1 MTRGQSRVRS
11 DDAQLLLSRERDL
24 TLLIP
29 AMSELALVLV
39 DPLLGHVMGRVGGAR
54 REVHEERLVR
64 HERLLLA
71 DPADSVVGQV
81 FGEVVALLR
90 GLRRL
95 DRGEALVER
104 GVPLVVLAA
113 DEAIEIFEPAAPGRP
128 VVERAHRA
136 GLPDRDLMTLSE
148 LRRGIAVQLE
158 GLGQWRHRVRPQ
170 GRISGSRCRDLGDA
184 AHAGRVMVAT
194 GQQCLSGR
202 RAKRRGVEP
211 RVLDRVGRD
220 CIEVR
225 RVAWTAERAR
235 CSEADIVDKDDQDV
249 RGAFWRLDRLD
260 RRELRV
266 GVLGVVQDRPRHMP
280 RPGSADWIVTARRVL
295 APWCFPSRRNCVV
308 RHRRRREQRGRA
320 PQT

>member
-1 MTRGQSRVRS
+1 
-11 DDAQLLLSRERDL
+11 
-24 TLLIP
+24 
-29 AMSELALVLV
+29 
-39 DPLLGHVMGRVGGAR
+39 MGCAG

-71 DPADSVVGQV
+71 DPADGMVGEV

-95 DRGEALVER
+95 DRGEALIEG

-113 DEAIEIFEPAAPGRP
+113 DEAIEVFEPAAPGRP

-136 GLPDRDLMTLSE
+136 RLPDRDLVTLSE

-170 GRISGSRCRDLGDA
+170 GRISGSRRRDLGDA

-194 GQQCLSGR
+194 GQQGLSGR
-202 RAKRRGVEP
+202 RAERRGVEP

-220 CIEVR
+220 RIEVR

-235 CSEADIVDKDDQDV
+235 CSEADVVDQDDQDV
-249 RGAFWRLDRLD
+249 RGALGRPDRLD
-260 RRELRV
+260 RRELRRR
-266 GVLGVVQDRPRHMP
+266 GSWRRT
-280 RPGSADWIVTARRVL
+280 GSAPAYALIRDRQDVAVAAVGSL
-295 APWCFPSRRNCVV
+295 
-308 RHRRRREQRGRA
+308 RHGASPPGGTEWSDIGEADSSATSAANPDQRSSDS
-320 PQT
+320 